1 MTLHASRFQSFYDVS
16 RFCGTWLAQKYW
28 PCAEKGRA
36 PCAYSSSLVYLG
48 SDLVA
53 IKCGYLPSQ
62 VDTSSNPSHSSAAAK
77 YRGFC
82 ETLCQ
87 HFGACWPTS
96 RQHVVQ
102 NFRVRQGKPGVGHRR
117 RRRRLRS
124 VHHDS
129 LRQASEAGLA
139 TGVVQGSRALVA
151 YREHATTGRMVMM
164 IELPKYILSSSTA
177 GLMRRSTC

>member
-1 MTLHASRFQSFYDVS
+1 MRVQ
-16 RFCGTWLAQKYW
+16 QQ
-28 PCAEKGRA
+28 PCLYRTS
-36 PCAYSSSLVYLG
+36 PCRNKVRVFARSGGHEL
-48 SDLVA
+48 
-53 IKCGYLPSQ
+53 
-62 VDTSSNPSHSSAAAK
+62 NPSHSSAAAK
-77 YRGFC
+77 YRGLC
-82 ETLCQ
+82 ETLYQ